1 MKRAEFRYQHVTS
14 QKVPIEETR
23 QAFADPL
30 LVRGDDRGV
39 RDRQAQRSAE
49 HRGDRE
55 LDVLGV
61 AVGYGRIGGAARGL
75 ASDASVFTGLAQPA
89 RDYETVLEAT
99 YQVNIAPWWTL
110 QPDLQ
115 FVFHPGGHVAAP
127 APAPPTQPISNAL
140 VLGLRSAITF

>member
-1 MKRAEFRYQHVTS
+1 MRPSAARGRDAYQILLLG
-14 QKVPIEETR
+14 VPLQPFLDEGAARDEVDAGLT
-23 QAFADPL
+23 AKGL
-30 LVRGDDRGV
+30 LF
-39 RDRQAQRSAE
+39 
-49 HRGDRE
+49 DRE

-75 ASDASVFTGLAQPA
+75 ASDASVFTGIAQPA